1 MYINEHIL
9 DRSITFM
16 NLSQSHEEGT
26 CIGCEGI
33 SQCPIKWYRDGVDDI
48 SDQSHLETC
57 EHFIAQ

>member
-1 MYINEHIL
+1 
-9 DRSITFM
+9 M